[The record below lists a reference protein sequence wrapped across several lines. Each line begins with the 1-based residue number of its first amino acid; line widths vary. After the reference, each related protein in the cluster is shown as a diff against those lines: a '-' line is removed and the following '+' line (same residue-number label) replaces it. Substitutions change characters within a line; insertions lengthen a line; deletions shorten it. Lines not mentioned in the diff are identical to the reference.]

1 MPELPEVET
10 VVRTV
15 APRLRGRRI
24 VDVRVFSKKP
34 WGASVAKARGQ
45 RVRDVRRYG
54 KYILIE
60 LERGMLAIHLGMTGK
75 LGANAEPGPYTRTV
89 LVLDRGKIVF
99 DDVRQFGSVRW
110 LDREPAHL
118 GPDALAISVDEFVE
132 RLAARRTRI
141 KALLLN
147 QSFVRGIGN
156 IYADETLFRA
166 RIHPL
171 AMAARL
177 SRPRGRRL
185 HAAMVEVLTE
195 AIAKGGSSISDYV
208 DADGR
213 PGWFQLLHR
222 VYQKTGE
229 PCLVCGALIRRILVA
244 QRATHYC
251 PKCQRA

>member
-15 APRLRGRRI
+15 APRLLGRRI
-24 VDVRVFSKKP
+24 VEVRVFSKKP
-34 WGASVAKARGQ
+34 WAESVAKAHGQ
-45 RVRDVRRYG
+45 QVHGVRRYG

-60 LERGMLAIHLGMTGK
+60 LEHGMLAIHLGMTGK
-75 LGANAEPGPYTRTV
+75 LAANAEAGSYTRAV
-89 LVLDRGKIVF
+89 LVLDLGEILF

-110 LDREPAHL
+110 LDREPVHL

-132 RLAARRTRI
+132 RLAARRTRM
-141 KALLLN
+141 KALLLD

-171 AMAARL
+171 AVAARL
-177 SRPRGRRL
+177 SRARGRRL

-229 PCLVCGALIRRILVA
+229 PCLVCGAPIRRILVA
-244 QRATHYC
+244 QRGTHYC